1 MDIPKVIYLGHTLKQ
16 PLIGPPSELVD
27 GFEPHGLI
35 YLRTVRHGGMVQPG
49 GEEEVYP
56 GWCGQVGTGG
66 VVYRVP
72 T

>member
-1 MDIPKVIYLGHTLKQ
+1 MDIPKVIYLGHSPRQ
-16 PLIGPPSELVD
+16 PLIRPPSELVD
-27 GFEPHGLI
+27 RFEPHGIILPAA
-35 YLRTVRHGGMVQPG
+35 VRHGGMVQPG

-66 VVYRVP
+66 VLYRVP